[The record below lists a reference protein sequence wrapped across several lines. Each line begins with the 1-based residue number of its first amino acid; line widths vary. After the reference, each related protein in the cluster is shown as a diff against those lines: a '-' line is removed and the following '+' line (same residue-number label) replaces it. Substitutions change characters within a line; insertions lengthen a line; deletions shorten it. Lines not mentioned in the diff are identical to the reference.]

1 MHGRISPFLRTG
13 RTLNL
18 LTHPMQYTTLSP
30 WLALTTALL
39 ALPTFAT
46 DTPTDAPPTGP
57 KPKWSV
63 NAPPWEASIA
73 KLDVRSGTWMSLD
86 VSPDGKT
93 LVFDL
98 LGDLYTLPIAGGDA
112 KALTHSVAWEMQA
125 RFSPDG
131 NRIVYVSDAG
141 GGDNLWIANADG
153 SNAKALT
160 TEDYQLLNNP
170 AWSPKADYV
179 IARKHLVGTRSLG
192 SGELWA
198 FHTGGGKGVQLNE
211 KPNWQKDLGEPAYSP
226 DGRYVYYSRDTTPG
240 KSFAYNKDSNKQIF
254 EIFRLDLQKGE
265 TEALVSGPGGAV
277 RPTPSPDGKYLAF
290 VRRVRNQSTLFLKD
304 LKTGREFAAW
314 GHLERDLQE
323 AWSVHGVYPSMA
335 WLPGSQ
341 ELVLWAQGKIWR
353 VDPFKQTGTEI
364 PFRIQDTRDVR
375 KAVRFA
381 TAVAPD
387 QFDVKQLRWLQVS
400 PQGDRVVYSALG
412 YLFAQDLPG
421 GVAKRLTSRSD
432 AFEFYPS
439 LSRDGKTLVFVTWND
454 KDQGSV
460 RTLDLK
466 SGEENV
472 LTDAPGKYLQP
483 RLSPDG
489 KTVVFVKAKG
499 GYLTTPWN
507 ALETGV
513 YTVAA
518 TGGGTPVR
526 IAKEGDAPQFGNRN
540 DVVYLTRQ
548 GEKDEVDLFSK
559 LVKID
564 LADQSRETEI
574 AKSEFV
580 SEYLVSPDGKWLA
593 FSERFHSFVT
603 PLLQASKPISVG
615 SKMTALPVKQL
626 DVNATES
633 LHWAADSSKLH
644 YGLGRQ
650 LFTAELKHA
659 FDFVPGA
666 PKDLPKPTETGLP
679 IGFNQTAD
687 KPSSTIAITGARV
700 VTMRGDEVIANGVV
714 VVQGNRIAAIG
725 AEGQVA
731 VPAGATV
738 INASGKTVIPGLIDV
753 HWHGGM
759 GEDEIIPQQSW
770 VDYAS
775 LAFGVTTL
783 HDPSNT
789 STEIFTHAEM
799 QRAGTVVAP
808 RIFSTGTILYGAKA
822 PFTAIVD
829 SEADALTHL
838 KRLQAHGAISVKS
851 YNQPRRDQ
859 RQQIVEAARKTRM
872 MVVPEGGSLFQMNM
886 SMVVDGHTG
895 VEHAIPVAKAY
906 DDVKQLWSQTGVGYT
921 PTLNVAYGGLDG
933 EHYWY
938 ARTDVWKH
946 PILSKYVPRTVLE
959 PRAVR
964 RETAPEED
972 FNVIR
977 VAQTASELGRAGV
990 KVNIG
995 AHGQREGLGAHWEMW
1010 MFGKGGMTPLEAIR
1024 TATANPA
1031 HYLGMD
1037 KDIGSLEVGKLA
1049 DLVILDGDILADI
1062 RQSDQIHRV
1071 MLNGRLYDPATM
1083 HEVGPRPRARKPF
1096 FFEGAEGA
1104 HVPVTV
1110 RAHTH
1115 GDED

>member
-1 MHGRISPFLRTG
+1 MKHHHFC
-13 RTLNL
+13 
-18 LTHPMQYTTLSP
+18 
-30 WLALTTALL
+30 LALVFTATLQGPAL
-39 ALPTFAT
+39 AAEEGA
-46 DTPTDAPPTGP
+46 DAQALAKTV
-57 KPKWSV
+57 KWDV
-63 NAPPWEASIA
+63 NAPPGERSTVA
-73 KLDVRSGTWMSLD
+73 LDVRSGTWMSVD
-86 VSPDGKT
+86 VSPDGST

-98 LGDLYTLPIAGGDA
+98 LGDLYTLPIAGGEA

-131 NRIVYVSDAG
+131 KRIAYVSDAG
-141 GGDNLWIANADG
+141 GGDNIWIANADG
-153 SNAKALT
+153 SDARALT

-170 AWSPKADYV
+170 AWAPNGDYV
-179 IARKHLVGTRSLG
+179 VARKHFVGTRSLG
-192 SGELWA
+192 SGEIWA

-254 EIFRLDLQKGE
+254 EIFRIDLQTGD
-265 TEALVSGPGGAV
+265 TEPFVSGVGGAV
-277 RPTPSPDGKYLAF
+277 RPTPSPDGNYLAF
-290 VRRVRNQSTLFLKD
+290 VRRIRNQSTLFLKD
-304 LKTGREFAAW
+304 LKTGREFAVW
-314 GHLERDLQE
+314 DQLERDLQE

-341 ELVLWAQGKIWR
+341 EIVLWAQGKIWR
-353 VDPFKQTGTEI
+353 VNPFKKTAAQI
-364 PFRIQDTRDVR
+364 PFHVQDTREIR
-375 KAVRFA
+375 KAVRFN

-387 QFDVKQLRWLQVS
+387 QFDVKQLRWMQVA
-400 PQGDRVVYSALG
+400 PGDKRVVYSALG
-412 YLFAQDLPG
+412 YLYAKDLPNG
-421 GVAKRLTSRSD
+421 TPKRLTQRSD
-432 AFEFYPS
+432 AFEFYPR
-439 LSRDGKTLVFVTWND
+439 LSQNGKALVFVTWND
-454 KDQGSV
+454 KDQGAV
-460 RTLDLK
+460 RTLDLLTGK
-466 SGEENV
+466 ETV

-483 RLSPDG
+483 CFSPDG
-489 KTVVFVKAKG
+489 KTVAYVKAKG

-507 ALETGV
+507 ALDTGV
-513 YTVAA
+513 YIVPAV
-518 TGGGTPVR
+518 GGKAPVR
-526 IAKEGDAPQFGNRN
+526 ITKDGAAPQFGSRN
-540 DVVYLTRQ
+540 DTVFVTRL

-559 LVKID
+559 LFKID
-564 LADQSRETEI
+564 LTDQFKETEV

-580 SEYLVSPDGKWLA
+580 GEFLVSPDGKWLA
-593 FSERFHSFVT
+593 FTERFHSFVT
-603 PLLQASKPISVG
+603 PLPQASKPITVG
-615 SKMTALPVKQL
+615 SKMAALPVKQL
-626 DVNATES
+626 DVNAAES

-644 YGLGRQ
+644 YGLGNQ
-650 LFTAELKHA
+650 LFSAELKNA
-659 FDFVPGA
+659 FAFVPGA
-666 PKDLPKPTETGLP
+666 PRELPKPSEAGLP
-679 IGFNQTAD
+679 VGFSQTAD
-687 KPSSTIAITGARV
+687 KPTSATAITGARI
-700 VTMRGDEVIANGVV
+700 VTMRGDEVIANGVI
-714 VVQGNRIAAIG
+714 VVQGNRITAVG
-725 AEGQVA
+725 AQGQVA
-731 VPAGATV
+731 VPPGALV
-738 INASGKTVIPGLIDV
+738 INAAGKTVIPGLIDV

-783 HDPSNT
+783 HDPSNV

-799 QRAGTVVAP
+799 QRAGAVVAP
-808 RIFSTGTILYGAKA
+808 RIFSTGTILYGAKSR
-822 PFTAIVD
+822 FTAVIG

-838 KRLQAHGAISVKS
+838 KRLKADGAISVKS

-859 RQQIVEAARKTRM
+859 RQQVLEAARKTNM

-895 VEHAIPVAKAY
+895 VEHALPVSIVY
-906 DDVKQLWSQTGVGYT
+906 DDVKQLWAPTGVGYT

-938 ARTDVWKH
+938 ARTEVWKH
-946 PILSKYVPRTVLE
+946 PLLSKYVPRTVLE

-964 RETAPEED
+964 RETAPDED

-977 VAQTASELGRAGV
+977 VAQTATELNRAGV

-1010 MFGKGGMTPLEAIR
+1010 MFGKGGMTSLEAIR

-1083 HEVGPRPRARKPF
+1083 NEVGQRNRARKPF
-1096 FFEGAEGA
+1096 FFEGAEGST
-1104 HVPVTV
+1104 VPVQV
-1110 RAHTH
+1110 RAHAH
-1115 GDED
+1115 GDGD

>member
-1 MHGRISPFLRTG
+1 MTPHHYPA
-13 RTLNL
+13 L
-18 LTHPMQYTTLSP
+18 LT
-30 WLALTTALL
+30 LTAQLL
-39 ALPTFAT
+39 AAPVFAA
-46 DTPTDAPPTGP
+46 TPSTAPLTP
-57 KPKWSV
+57 PKWDV
-63 NAPPWEASIA
+63 NAPPGERSTVQ
-73 KLDVRSGTWMSLD
+73 LDVRSGTWMSVD

-93 LVFDL
+93 LIFDL
-98 LGDLYTLPIAGGDA
+98 LGDLYTLPIAGGEA
-112 KALTHSVAWEMQA
+112 TALTHSIAWEMQA

-131 NRIVYVSDAG
+131 KRIVYMSDAG

-170 AWSPKADYV
+170 AWAPNGDYV

-192 SGELWA
+192 SGEIWA

-226 DGRYVYYSRDTTPG
+226 DGRYVYYSRDTTAG
-240 KSFAYNKDSNKQIF
+240 KTFAYNKNSNQQIF
-254 EIFRLDLQKGE
+254 EIFRIDLQTGE
-265 TEALVSGPGGAV
+265 NEAFVSGPGGAV

-290 VRRVRNQSTLFLKD
+290 VRRIRNQSTLFLKD

-314 GHLERDLQE
+314 DQLERDLQE
-323 AWSVHGVYPSMA
+323 SWSVHGVYPSMA

-341 ELVLWAQGKIWR
+341 EIVLWAQGKIWR
-353 VDPFKQTGTEI
+353 VSPFKKAATEI
-364 PFRIQDTRDVR
+364 PFHIQDTREVR
-375 KAVRFA
+375 KAVRFD

-387 QFDVKQLRWLQVS
+387 QFDVKQLRWMQVA
-400 PQGDRVVYSALG
+400 PGDKRVVYSALG
-412 YLFAQDLPG
+412 YLYGKDLPNG
-421 GVAKRLTSRSD
+421 GSNGTPKRLTQRSD
-432 AFEFYPS
+432 AFEYYPS
-439 LSRDGKTLVFVTWND
+439 LSRDGKTLVFVTWSD

-460 RTLDLK
+460 RTLDLT
-466 SGEENV
+466 SGKETV

-483 RLSPDG
+483 RFSPDG

-507 ALETGV
+507 GLDTGV
-513 YTVAA
+513 YLVPT
-518 TGGGTPVR
+518 TGGKAPVR
-526 IAKEGDAPQFGNRN
+526 VAKEGDAPQFGSRN
-540 DVVYLTRQ
+540 DTVFVTRQ

-559 LVKID
+559 LIKID
-564 LADQSRETEI
+564 LADPFKETEV

-580 SEYLVSPDGKWLA
+580 SQFLVSPDGNWLA
-593 FSERFHSFVT
+593 FTERFHSFVT
-603 PLLQASKPISVG
+603 PLPQASKPITVG

-626 DVNATES
+626 DVNAAES

-644 YGLGRQ
+644 YGLGNQ
-650 LFTAELKHA
+650 LFTAELKNA
-659 FDFVPGA
+659 FAFVPGA
-666 PKDLPKPTETGLP
+666 PTELPKQPEAGLP
-679 IGFNQTAD
+679 VGFRQTAD
-687 KPSSTIAITGARV
+687 KPTGTTAITGARI
-700 VTMRGDEVIANGVV
+700 VTMRGDEVIANGVI
-714 VVQGNRIAAIG
+714 VVQGNRITAVG
-725 AEGQVA
+725 PQGQVA
-731 VPAGATV
+731 VPAGAMV
-738 INASGKTVIPGLIDV
+738 IDAAGKTVIPGLVDV

-783 HDPSNT
+783 HDPSNV

-808 RIFSTGTILYGAKA
+808 RIFSTGTILYGAKS
-822 PFTAIVD
+822 PYTAVID

-838 KRLQAHGAISVKS
+838 KRLKADGAISVKS
-851 YNQPRRDQ
+851 YNQPRREQ
-859 RQQIVEAARKTRM
+859 RQQVLEAARQTSM

-895 VEHAIPVAKAY
+895 VEHAIPVPIAY
-906 DDVKQLWSQTGVGYT
+906 DDVKQLWAQTGVGYT

-938 ARTDVWKH
+938 ARTEVWKH
-946 PILSKYVPRTVLE
+946 PLLSKYVPRTVLE

-977 VAQTASELGRAGV
+977 VAQTATELGRAGV

-1010 MFGKGGMTPLEAIR
+1010 MFGKGGMTPLEVIR
-1024 TATANPA
+1024 TATVNPA

-1049 DLVILDGDILADI
+1049 DLVIVDGDILADI

-1083 HEVGPRPRARKPF
+1083 NEVGQRKRERKPF
-1096 FFEGAEGA
+1096 FFDGAEGA
-1104 HVPVTV
+1104 TVPVHV
-1110 RAHTH
+1110 RGHGH